1 MPEIPNRILILSILW
16 FAGLYLRLPV
26 LIAPP
31 LTLLIDAELALNQT
45 QLGALTTIPVLMLS
59 LGALPGA
66 VIIARLGPALA
77 LVAALVLLTLA
88 SIGRGLAPPVWILFL
103 NTTFVGLAI
112 AVMQPAFPALVQ
124 RWCPGFVAMGSA
136 VYMNGMLMGEFI
148 GGGLTISLVI
158 PFVDN
163 EWRAALAFW
172 SLPAILIAGVVLM
185 RRRLGVIEKSVGE
198 EGPPIWKPPLGEL
211 RVWQLGIILGAAAAG
226 YFGTNA
232 YMPTLL
238 EFKQIPEDLPHYLL
252 VFNGTQVVGSL
263 IMVALAARLVGS
275 VRPIIVV
282 SWGTL
287 LGLVGI
293 LLLDG
298 FLGLM
303 GAIVLG
309 LSTCIQLI
317 LVVALVPLISSSR
330 ESAPLAAGMFMIAYL
345 LGFIVPLLGGLIAD
359 AFASPAMTFTPL
371 MLLAIVAIAISH
383 TSDNLGAAE
392 AHSN

>member
-1 MPEIPNRILILSILW
+1 
-16 FAGLYLRLPV
+16 
-26 LIAPP
+26 
-31 LTLLIDAELALNQT
+31 
-45 QLGALTTIPVLMLS
+45 
-59 LGALPGA
+59 
-66 VIIARLGPALA
+66 
-77 LVAALVLLTLA
+77 
-88 SIGRGLAPPVWILFL
+88 
-103 NTTFVGLAI
+103 
-112 AVMQPAFPALVQ
+112 
-124 RWCPGFVAMGSA
+124 
-136 VYMNGMLMGEFI
+136 
-148 GGGLTISLVI
+148 
-158 PFVDN
+158 
-163 EWRAALAFW
+163 
-172 SLPAILIAGVVLM
+172 
-185 RRRLGVIEKSVGE
+185 
-198 EGPPIWKPPLGEL
+198 
-211 RVWQLGIILGAAAAG
+211 
-226 YFGTNA
+226 
-232 YMPTLL
+232 MPTLL

>member
-1 MPEIPNRILILSILW
+1 
-16 FAGLYLRLPV
+16 
-26 LIAPP
+26 
-31 LTLLIDAELALNQT
+31 
-45 QLGALTTIPVLMLS
+45 
-59 LGALPGA
+59 
-66 VIIARLGPALA
+66 
-77 LVAALVLLTLA
+77 
-88 SIGRGLAPPVWILFL
+88 
-103 NTTFVGLAI
+103 
-112 AVMQPAFPALVQ
+112 
-124 RWCPGFVAMGSA
+124 
-136 VYMNGMLMGEFI
+136 
-148 GGGLTISLVI
+148 
-158 PFVDN
+158 
-163 EWRAALAFW
+163 
-172 SLPAILIAGVVLM
+172 M
-185 RRRLGVIEKSVGE
+185 RRRLGVIEDSVGE

-238 EFKQIPEDLPHYLL
+238 KFKQIPEDLPHYLL

-263 IMVALAARLVGS
+263 ILVALATRLVGS

-303 GAIVLG
+303 GTIVLG

-345 LGFIVPLLGGLIAD
+345 LGCIMPLLGGLIAD

-371 MLLAIVAIAISH
+371 MLLAVVAIAISH
-383 TSDNLGAAE
+383 TSDNLWEAE